1 MIVFVFLEL
10 KKNVYV
16 YFYFT
21 RYKCHKE
28 CVQNAPPNCG
38 FSERKLREAIDNT
51 DIQNALGKQ

>member
-1 MIVFVFLEL
+1 
-10 KKNVYV
+10 V

-51 DIQNALGKQ
+51 DIQNALGK